1 MPEEFVVVIADV
13 RGSRKMGLDERYE
26 GQLFLKSAIIQVNE
40 DYNEHIEAPFMIT
53 RGDEFQGVLCDL
65 QSALNVIYE
74 FERLLFP
81 LRLRYGLGRG
91 LIQRMGADIPIE
103 MDGPAFH
110 RASGALNEVKK
121 RKQFILCKTGR
132 DDLDILINT
141 VFTLSSA
148 IRSRWNDITF
158 ERYWKYK
165 ELGTFKKV
173 ADLEKVSTQAVW
185 DSMHNMRVMDILEA
199 ERNLSRFFTLL
210 DHDSQPTTPR

>member
-1 MPEEFVVVIADV
+1 MPDNFVVIIADV

-40 DYNEHIEAPFMIT
+40 DYAKHIEAPFMIT
-53 RGDEFQGVLCDL
+53 RGDEFQGVLRDMET
-65 QSALNVIYE
+65 ALNSIFE

-81 LRLRYGLGRG
+81 LQLRYGIGRG
-91 LIQRMGADIPIE
+91 AIHRMGSDIPIE

-110 RASGALNEVKK
+110 RASAALNEVKK
-121 RKQFILCKTGR
+121 KKQFIACKT
-132 DDLDILINT
+132 DTEAIDIILNT
-141 VFTLSSA
+141 IFVLLNA
-148 IRSRWNDITF
+148 IRVRWNDITF

-185 DSMHNMRVMDILEA
+185 DSMTNMRVMDVIEA
-199 ERNLSRFFTLL
+199 EKNLNIFFKRIDTREG
-210 DHDSQPTTPR
+210 STRQ

>member
-1 MPEEFVVVIADV
+1 MQENFVVVIADV

-40 DYNEHIEAPFMIT
+40 DYDDRIEAPFMIT
-53 RGDEFQGVLCDL
+53 RGDEFQGVLRDM
-65 QSALNVIYE
+65 QSALNSIFE

-81 LRLRYGLGRG
+81 LRLRYGIGRG
-91 LIQRMGADIPIE
+91 AIQRMGSDIPIE

-110 RASGALNEVKK
+110 RASSALNEVKK
-121 RKQFILCKTGR
+121 KKQFIAFNT
-132 DDLDILINT
+132 DIPEVDGLINT
-141 VFTLSSA
+141 IFALLSA
-148 IRSRWNDITF
+148 IRARWNDVTF

-185 DSMHNMRVMDILEA
+185 DSMNNMRVMDVLDA
-199 ERNLSRFFTLL
+199 EQRLHDFFSRVDTGL
-210 DHDSQPTTPR
+210 DLIHR

>member
-53 RGDEFQGVLCDL
+53 RGDEFQGVLGDL

-148 IRSRWNDITF
+148 IRGRWNDVTY

-165 ELGTFKKV
+165 EVGTFKKV

-185 DSMHNMRVMDILEA
+185 DSMHNMRVMDVLEA
-199 ERNLSRFFTLL
+199 ERNLSQFFRLL
-210 DHDSQPTTPR
+210 DQNEKLTTPR